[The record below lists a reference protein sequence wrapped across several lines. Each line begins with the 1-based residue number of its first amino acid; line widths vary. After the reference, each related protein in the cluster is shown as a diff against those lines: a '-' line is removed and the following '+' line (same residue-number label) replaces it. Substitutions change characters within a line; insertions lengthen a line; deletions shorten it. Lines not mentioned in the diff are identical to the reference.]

1 MDKMSL
7 VIPDEILQATG
18 MSEAELRQE
27 IAVLLFQKEKLTL
40 GQASRLAGINQLQFQ
55 HLLASRQIPVHYD
68 VSELEED
75 LKTLRELKLYKE
87 QAKTNG

>member
-27 IAVLLFQKEKLTL
+27 IAVLLSQKEKLTL

-55 HLLASRQIPVHYD
+55 HLLASL
-68 VSELEED
+68 S
-75 LKTLRELKLYKE
+75 
-87 QAKTNG
+87 

>member
-1 MDKMSL
+1 MMSL
-7 VIPDEILQATG
+7 IIPDEILQATG

-40 GQASRLAGINQLQFQ
+40 GQANRLAGVNQLQFQ

-68 VSELEED
+68 IAEFEDDLE
-75 LKTLRELKLYKE
+75 TLRRLK
-87 QAKTNG
+87 Q